1 MPIKKVGV
9 LGCGLMG
16 SGIAQVAAQAGYE
29 TVVREVEQ
37 KFLDKGLGGI
47 QKSLGK
53 FVEKGKMQQA
63 EMDACVGRLK
73 GTTNLQDLAD
83 CDIVI
88 EAIIE
93 NSQLKKETYAELDR
107 IVKKDAIFASNTS
120 SLTITELSMATARPE
135 QFAGLHFFN
144 LVPLMNLV
152 AVVG

>member
-1 MPIKKVGV
+1 MAIKKVGV

-37 KFLDKGLGGI
+37 KYLDKGFAGI

-53 FVEKGKMQQA
+53 FVEKGTMSA
-63 EMDACVGRLK
+63 ADRDACVARMK
-73 GTTNLQDLAD
+73 GTTSLQDLAD

-93 NSQLKKETYAELDR
+93 NAQVKRETYAELDE
-107 IVKKDAIFASNTS
+107 IVKPEAIFASNTS
-120 SLTITELSMATARPE
+120 SLTITELSMATARPK
-135 QFAGLHFFN
+135 QFVGLHFF
-144 LVPLMNLV
+144 
-152 AVVG
+152 